1 MKKWKIILA
10 AMAIMVLP
18 AVVWVGVASA
28 QRFAS
33 TVGEG
38 EIVDSSLYSV
48 GQNVDINGTINGD
61 VYCAGQTVNINATVN
76 GDVLCTGQ
84 TVTIKGQI
92 NGSIRVAGQTVSVD
106 AQVDRSLTVAA
117 QTFSLDNE
125 ATIASD
131 ATLTGNTINLKG
143 NIGRDAVISAA
154 NVSLKGD
161 IGRNVETAVDKLSI
175 EPGAVVGGNLN
186 YTSNNEAYFP
196 NGITIS
202 GEVQRHTPEKADG
215 TILWG
220 LSTGLYIYTLA
231 AFLLIGLIVV
241 LFFPNAVSR
250 VSQVARKHFG
260 KALLTGFLAGII
272 VPIATF
278 ALAVT
283 FVGMPLALMI
293 VVAWMLFTVLT
304 IPMAA
309 YFYAKLM
316 FRKLKNAV
324 AVMII
329 GTLILVTL
337 LFVPIVGWI
346 LLAVS
351 FWTGA
356 GAMLL
361 AAKAGIPKPNYKA

>member
-1 MKKWKIILA
+1 MKKWKIIIAALA
-10 AMAIMVLP
+10 VLILP
-18 AVVWVGVASA
+18 TVAWAGVASA

-33 TVGEG
+33 TIGEG
-38 EIVDSSLYSV
+38 ETVDSSLYSA

-61 VYCAGQTVNINATVN
+61 IYCAGQTVNIDATVN

-117 QTFSLDNE
+117 QTFSLDSSSN
-125 ATIASD
+125 INDD

-143 NIGRDAVISAA
+143 NIGRDAVISAS
-154 NVSLKGD
+154 NVTLQGD
-161 IGRNVETAVDKLSI
+161 IGRNVETKVDKLAL
-175 EPGAVVGGNLN
+175 EAGALVGGNLN

-202 GEVQRHTPEKADG
+202 GQVQRYTPEQSDG

-220 LSTGLYIYTLA
+220 LSTGLYLYTLA
-231 AFLLIGLIVV
+231 AFLLIGLIAV
-241 LFFPNAVSR
+241 LFFPQTVR
-250 VSQVARKHFG
+250 RTSQVARKHFG
-260 KALLTGFLAGII
+260 KVLLTGFLAGII

-283 FVGMPLALMI
+283 FVGLPLALML
-293 VVAWMLFTVLT
+293 VVGWMLFSVVT

-316 FRKLKNAV
+316 FKKLKNSI
-324 AVMII
+324 AVMIVGI
-329 GTLILVTL
+329 LILITL
-337 LFVPIVGWI
+337 LFVPIVGMI
-346 LLAVS
+346 LLVVS
-351 FWTGA
+351 FWIGA

-361 AAKAGIPKPNYKA
+361 AAKEGLPKPDYKA